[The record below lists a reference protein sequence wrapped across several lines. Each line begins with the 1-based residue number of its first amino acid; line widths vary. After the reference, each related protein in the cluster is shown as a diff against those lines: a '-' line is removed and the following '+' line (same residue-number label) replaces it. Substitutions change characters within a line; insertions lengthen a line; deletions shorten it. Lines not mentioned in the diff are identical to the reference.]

1 MPQLETY
8 DIIYKFIYVYT
19 VCGFCFVKFKSW
31 ILYCTILGGSNSDD
45 SDCESEPGL
54 TLKRK
59 QRRARTT
66 FTAEQLEMLERYFEK
81 TQYPDVYTR
90 EELAQR

>member
-1 MPQLETY
+1 MSKYTSC
-8 DIIYKFIYVYT
+8 IYFQITRLQNLTKSL
-19 VCGFCFVKFKSW
+19 FV
-31 ILYCTILGGSNSDD
+31 GGSNSED

>member
-1 MPQLETY
+1 MKFKRW
-8 DIIYKFIYVYT
+8 IIY
-19 VCGFCFVKFKSW
+19 
-31 ILYCTILGGSNSDD
+31 LNILGGSNSDD

>member
-1 MPQLETY
+1 MIITSINRQLSVS
-8 DIIYKFIYVYT
+8 FQT
-19 VCGFCFVKFKSW
+19 VTEKLFS
-31 ILYCTILGGSNSDD
+31 GGNSDD
-45 SDCESEPGL
+45 SDCDSEPGL

-66 FTAEQLEMLERYFEK
+66 FTAEQLETLERYFEK

-90 EELAQR
+90 EELAQRCVLI

>member
-1 MPQLETY
+1 MKICVCLRLY
-8 DIIYKFIYVYT
+8 DNRV
-19 VCGFCFVKFKSW
+19 S
-31 ILYCTILGGSNSDD
+31 ILGGSNSDD

-66 FTAEQLEMLERYFEK
+66 FTAEQLVMLERYFEK

>member
-1 MPQLETY
+1 M
-8 DIIYKFIYVYT
+8 IS
-19 VCGFCFVKFKSW
+19 GH
-31 ILYCTILGGSNSDD
+31 SDD

-59 QRRARTT
+59 QRRARTS
-66 FTAEQLEMLERYFEK
+66 FTPEQMETLEAYFQK

-90 EELAQR
+90 EELAQK

>member
-1 MPQLETY
+1 MINFLT
-8 DIIYKFIYVYT
+8 KFIDIFAKYFHSHS
-19 VCGFCFVKFKSW
+19 GSFNSKIF
-31 ILYCTILGGSNSDD
+31 YCILGGSNSED